1 MKKVLIISFLSA
13 IAFCATAQTVLW
25 EITGRRLKQ
34 PSYLYGTIH
43 IQDARVFAFG
53 DEVMDAFNNSEAYAM
68 EILMDELDM
77 VEVQN
82 AMFMEDETLKELLSH
97 EEYELLDSI
106 VREKTGQSLFMF
118 NKMKPFFLSSQLM
131 QLDLA
136 KDKADALD
144 MYLLNK
150 AREQGKICLGIED
163 FSDQVDAIDAISLD
177 DQVKMLMEGL
187 TDTVTSTEDKF
198 EDLIDAYLTGDL
210 EKMYELTKDTALP
223 AEFHQAF
230 LIDRN
235 IKMARNIHRFI
246 RKQSTFNAVGA
257 AHLPGEKG
265 VINLLRKRGYKVEPI
280 IFEWK
285 DDELDSEEAEQIKP

>member
-1 MKKVLIISFLSA
+1 MKRIFLIGFLSA
-13 IAFCATAQTVLW
+13 IALFATAQTVLW

-53 DEVMDAFNNSEAYAM
+53 DEVIDAFNSTEAFAM

-82 AMFMEDETLKELLSH
+82 AMFMKDETLKDLLTP
-97 EEYELLDSI
+97 EDYELLDSI

-136 KDKADALD
+136 KDKAEALD
-144 MYLLNK
+144 MYLLSK

-163 FSDQVDAIDAISLD
+163 FSDQIDAIDAISLE
-177 DQVKMLMEGL
+177 DQIAMLMEGL
-187 TDTVTSTEDKF
+187 TDTVETTEERF
-198 EDLIDAYLTGDL
+198 ENLVEAYLTGNL

-246 RKQSTFNAVGA
+246 RRHSTFAAVGA

-265 VINLLRKRGYKVEPI
+265 VINLLRKRGYTVKPI
-280 IFEWK
+280 LFEWK
-285 DDELDSEEAEQIKP
+285 ELEEEVSEEK